1 MEQPFSN
8 NTFVALEHVLSLLKG
23 VRKAAN
29 GWNACCPAHQDR
41 HPSLSVGLGTKK
53 EGVIVFKCHAGC
65 SYEAIVEALGLVSAD
80 LFVQT
85 PTRQKTPR
93 SKLSLLDL
101 AKDKV
106 LPWKFL
112 LNLGV
117 VDESGG
123 GVRIPYYHQDG
134 TVADRYRKRTAL
146 AAKEGS
152 LWSLGQGEIL
162 AYGLE
167 RLTEARDAGF
177 LVLVEGESDCWT
189 LWYHKFPAL
198 GLPGAE
204 KSAKLKREYLEG
216 I

>member
-1 MEQPFSN
+1 MEQSFSN
-8 NTFVALEHVLSLLKG
+8 DTREVLDRVFSLLKG
-23 VRKAAN
+23 VRKSAD
-29 GWNACCPAHQDR
+29 GWVASCPAHHDR
-41 HPSLSVGLGTKK
+41 RPSLSVGLGTKK
-53 EGVIVFKCHAGC
+53 EEAVLLKCHAGC
-65 SYEAIVEALGLVSAD
+65 SFEAIVEALGLTPAD

-85 PTRQKTPR
+85 PTRRNTPH

-101 AKDKV
+101 AQEKV

-112 LNLGV
+112 LNIGV
-117 VDESGG
+117 IDDANG

-152 LWSLGQGEIL
+152 HWSQGNSEIL

-167 RLTEARDAGF
+167 RLEEARRAGF

-189 LWYHKFPAL
+189 LWFHKFPAL

-204 KSAKLKREYLEG
+204 MTGKLKQEYLARN
-216 I
+216 